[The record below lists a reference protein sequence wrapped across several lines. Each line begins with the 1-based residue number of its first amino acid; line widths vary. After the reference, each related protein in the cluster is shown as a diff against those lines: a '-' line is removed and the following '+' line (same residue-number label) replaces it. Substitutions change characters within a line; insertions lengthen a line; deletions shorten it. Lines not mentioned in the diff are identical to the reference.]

1 MHPSPRHSIFPAIEG
16 PDARFQCGS
25 GVVKCPDERTFPLLG
40 QEQVI
45 GGFFKQT
52 FMVSLPR
59 TQSVRIGRTTG
70 LLDEGGVANQ
80 VRNVFLF
87 SFAHAFS
94 PLGVGE
100 RRSVMGWNPYRPA
113 GAKGPGKFVTHC
125 CSLSTGTVG
134 CDGPP
139 LSGDSARPAGI
150 RHGVVNVPGAPTTAH
165 PEISFYAGMGQAAAP
180 SIRWN
185 REAGFT
191 PFNVISFCGFLIV
204 FSFLLRLAV

>member
-1 MHPSPRHSIFPAIEG
+1 MMHPSPRHSIFPAIEG

-25 GVVKCPDERTFPLLG
+25 GVVKCPDEGAFPLLG

-52 FMVSLPR
+52 FMVSLTR

-80 VRNVFLF
+80 VRNVFLL

-94 PLGVGE
+94 PFGVGG
-100 RRSVMGWNPYRPA
+100 RRSVMGWNPSRPA

-125 CSLSTGTVG
+125 WSPRKRNSGLRWVEEGIPPFPAKST
-134 CDGPP
+134 
-139 LSGDSARPAGI
+139 
-150 RHGVVNVPGAPTTAH
+150 RHGVVAVPGAMKAY
-165 PEISFYAGMGQAAAP
+165 PEISFYAGMGQVQPVSPDWKGAA
-180 SIRWN
+180 
-185 REAGFT
+185 
-191 PFNVISFCGFLIV
+191 
-204 FSFLLRLAV
+204 